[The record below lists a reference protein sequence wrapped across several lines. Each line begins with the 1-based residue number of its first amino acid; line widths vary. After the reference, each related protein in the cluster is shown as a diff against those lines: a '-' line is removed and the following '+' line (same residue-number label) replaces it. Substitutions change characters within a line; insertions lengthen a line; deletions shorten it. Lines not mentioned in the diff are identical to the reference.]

1 MWPYVGWDRRLN
13 KESFMV
19 KTIGAILFGLMAISG
34 PALAESSNAKA
45 LAKCEIAEVNPVTG
59 YVGCIKPLGAPVDPP
74 PAEAA
79 PPCNPDQD
87 RGQWTWGPNFNEL
100 KGM

>member
-1 MWPYVGWDRRLN
+1 M
-13 KESFMV
+13 ESVMV
-19 KTIGAILFGLMAISG
+19 KAIAIILLGLAAMAG
-34 PALAESSNAKA
+34 PALAETYKGAA
-45 LAKCEIAEVNPVTG
+45 PAKCEVAEVNPVTG

-79 PPCNPDQD
+79 APCNPGQA
-87 RGQWTWGPNFNEL
+87 RGQWTWGPNCTELDL

>member
-1 MWPYVGWDRRLN
+1 M
-13 KESFMV
+13 ESFMV
-19 KTIGAILFGLMAISG
+19 KVIGTILLGLMAMSA
-34 PALAESSNAKA
+34 PASAESSDGKA
-45 LAKCEIAEVNPVTG
+45 PAKCEIAEVNPVTG

-79 PPCNPDQD
+79 APCSPDQG
-87 RGQWTWGPNFNEL
+87 RGQWTWGPNCNEL